1 MQTGDAE
8 LEMRGRCS
16 AGQKVKYS
24 VFTNFNCAAYVMW
37 SYFNQKGLLNISEAN
52 RARS

>member
-24 VFTNFNCAAYVMW
+24 AFTNFNCVAYVMRT
-37 SYFNQKGLLNISEAN
+37 YFNQKDSLNIFEAN
-52 RARS
+52 RVRS